1 MARKSSKTAHVMNLL
16 AGDGAEPDSPKSEAA
31 KENLAASRT
40 GDSPETIKELTVLAQ
55 KASIQTQDGPLTPS
69 PISIIDMSSSAPDPV
84 AELIKEQL
92 EKEEASEAPVPDSE
106 TPTIE
111 AKEAESAEAEPVT
124 LEAEPVETEP
134 VTLEAEPVE
143 AEPIALEAEPAEA
156 ESVAL
161 EAGPAENESAASE
174 ALENQAQAEQE
185 PEKPAPLDYQYVNVM
200 EYAVQ
205 NMVQEYMERL
215 GVCSCGHCVADVTA
229 MALTN
234 LPAKYIVVPP
244 STAPALLSFYSSH
257 FSRQIIVELIKA
269 CSIIKENPHH

>member
-92 EKEEASEAPVPDSE
+92 EKEEASEAPVPDSSDSG

-111 AKEAESAEAEPVT
+111 AKEAESADVEPVT
-124 LEAEPVETEP
+124 LEAEPV
-134 VTLEAEPVE
+134 
-143 AEPIALEAEPAEA
+143 EA